1 MIQTIHF
8 KYAKSLCALLVTLT
22 FSLKASANVHYE
34 YLIVRGFEYEITYD
48 DQDWNSTASAS
59 LIRRVWDI
67 ETGEEYTIQYEEWN
81 TDSVYA
87 IPSTIDDCPVTSICG
102 GFEGCSDIKTII
114 IPPTVTKI
122 SRGVFANSSLESICF
137 MYDGHGIPINFA
149 VPEPNPYDEEGID
162 YSCLS
167 VNSGEFSNCKR
178 LKTVEFQRPIN
189 KFPVGMFLN
198 CSKLENVYFNPYYVN
213 PNDMSMDTIEPC
225 AFYGCERLTHFEM
238 PKSVKVIGNGAFAHC
253 HNLETIDI
261 SAVTSIDDY
270 AFAVCYQLKDVT
282 LNPSLNYLGEAA
294 FLKCE
299 SLTSMSIP
307 DSITTIRDRTFFG
320 CHNLADLNLNN
331 VTTLCDRSFVGC
343 YSLTE
348 LDLTKARS
356 IGEAAFFAGYANCG
370 VWIDQYDGPS
380 YVGLGSWEES
390 GGVIEKY
397 GSLKKITL
405 GENVTLLNDRTF
417 VGHVPDTITCWAP
430 APPIFS
436 RTDIYSMTFNP
447 QAYDTTVLRVP
458 QVLVNAYRE
467 AYCWNRFVNIQGMT
481 VLGNGDVNGD
491 GQLTI
496 SDVTALIDMLLNGQ
510 SGAANP
516 INADLNGD
524 GTLSISDIT
533 KLIDLLLNCN

>member
-1 MIQTIHF
+1 MTIMKKSIHSNF
-8 KYAKSLCALLVTLT
+8 TKSLCFLFLAL
-22 FSLKASANVHYE
+22 ASFLRVSATVHCE
-34 YLIVRGFEYEITYD
+34 YLTVNGFEYEITYD
-48 DQDWNSTASAS
+48 DQDWYGTASAS
-59 LIRRVWDI
+59 LIGRAWNI
-67 ETGEEYTIQYEEWN
+67 ETGEMCTIQYEECN
-81 TDSVYA
+81 YDSVYTV
-87 IPSTIDDCPVTSICG
+87 PSTVLDECPVTSICG
-102 GFEGCSDIKTII
+102 GFYGCSDIKTII

-122 SRGVFANSSLESICF
+122 GRGTFANSSLESICF
-137 MYDGHGIPINFA
+137 LYDGQGIPINLA
-149 VPEPNPYDEEGID
+149 VPEPNPYDEEEVD
-162 YSCLS
+162 YSCIS
-167 VNSGEFSNCKR
+167 VYHGEFGDCKR

-189 KFPVGMFLN
+189 KFSPGMFLN
-198 CSKLENVYFNPYYVN
+198 CNKLENVYFNPRYVN
-213 PNDMSMDTIEPC
+213 PNNLSMDTIEPC
-225 AFYGCERLTHFEM
+225 AFFGCEGLTHFEM
-238 PKSVKVIGNGAFAHC
+238 PKSVKMIGEGAFAHC

-270 AFAVCYQLKDVT
+270 AFAVCQQLQDVT

-307 DSITTIRDRTFFG
+307 DAITTIRNRTFYG

-331 VTTLCDRSFVGC
+331 VTTLCDRSFTGC

-370 VWIDQYDGPS
+370 VMLDTYGASI
-380 YVGLGSWEES
+380 GSWEEY

-405 GENVTLLNDRTF
+405 GENVTLLEDRTF

-436 RTDIYSMTFNP
+436 RTDSYSMTFNP

-458 QVLVNAYRE
+458 RVLVNDYRE
-467 AYCWNRFVNIQGMT
+467 AFCWSRFVNIEGMT
-481 VLGNGDVNGD
+481 VMGNGDVNGD
-491 GQLTI
+491 GQLSI
-496 SDVTALIDMLLNGQ
+496 SDVTVLIDMLLNGQ
-510 SGAANP
+510 TGTSNP
-516 INADLNGD
+516 VNADMNGD
-524 GTLSISDIT
+524 GRLSIGDIT
-533 KLIDLLLNCN
+533 RLIDRLLNGN